1 MNAME
6 RTRRGVTTAQV
17 CILLAVISLVI
28 VSAVK
33 SLGTNAK
40 TSLTTTA
47 GNVANPSTLP
57 SRFGS

>member
-1 MNAME
+1 MNATQ
-6 RTRRGVTTAQV
+6 RIRRGVTTVQV
-17 CILLAVISLVI
+17 CVMLAVITLAI
-28 VSAVK
+28 ISAVK
-33 SLGTNAK
+33 TLGTNAK